1 MLFWRVQ
8 YEDICYH
15 EKDAHNRGG
24 GNIRCC
30 GSCNYRAVSPTSA
43 MAQLEEYELEVL
55 AGKKK
60 ELPVYSVE
68 RSDMK
73 IAITVDAAW
82 EDDKTQ
88 FILDTFDEYGVKAT
102 FFLCGY
108 WTDKY
113 PDDVKMIAER
123 GHEIGNH
130 SATHPHM
137 NSISKEQMR
146 KETVE
151 YDDKIEKLAGKR
163 CKVFRA
169 PFGEYND
176 TVITTM
182 RSLGYEVIQWDI
194 DTMDTICKGG
204 FWVNYL

>member
-1 MLFWRVQ
+1 MKIFVITKKMLIIAAAVIFVVVAAVIIALSFS
-8 YEDICYH
+8 D
-15 EKDAHNRGG
+15 G
-24 GNIRCC
+24 
-30 GSCNYRAVSPTSA
+30 AVSPTSA

-55 AGKKK
+55 AGKRK

-151 YDDKIEKLAGKR
+151 YDDKIEKLSGKR

>member
-1 MLFWRVQ
+1 
-8 YEDICYH
+8 
-15 EKDAHNRGG
+15 
-24 GNIRCC
+24 
-30 GSCNYRAVSPTSA
+30 
-43 MAQLEEYELEVL
+43 
-55 AGKKK
+55 
-60 ELPVYSVE
+60 
-68 RSDMK
+68 
-73 IAITVDAAW
+73 
-82 EDDKTQ
+82 
-88 FILDTFDEYGVKAT
+88 
-102 FFLCGY
+102 
-108 WTDKY
+108 
-113 PDDVKMIAER
+113 MIAER

-194 DTMDTICKGG
+194 DTIDTICKGG